1 MEDETFKKV
10 LDQQD
15 QEFVR
20 VLEDLIDI
28 LLQNGVVTLDMFPE
42 RAAEKI
48 DARLKMR
55 QHMRQ
60 AEGQAQSYGINSD
73 PAGTGLPH

>member
-28 LLQNGVVTLDMFPE
+28 LLQKWGRDLGHVP
-42 RAAEKI
+42 
-48 DARLKMR
+48 
-55 QHMRQ
+55 
-60 AEGQAQSYGINSD
+60 
-73 PAGTGLPH
+73 